1 MTSSPVTGAGRAT
14 PAPGRM
20 TEAEFRS
27 LYVRLRAQVPWG
39 PEDRRG
45 ALNYITPAEVLAACG
60 EVRLGRTMS
69 LAAPVEDV
77 AAMDNPDP
85 AEHQMVGPVGADAGR
100 GLSFSMDRIA
110 MNIHGNAD
118 THVDALCHVIF
129 DGELYNGVPADT
141 VTEGGAAELS
151 IAVAADG
158 IVGRG
163 VLLDVPRSRGVPW
176 LEPGDHVTEADLLAA
191 ERDQGVRVGRG
202 DIVLVRVGHRRRRA
216 ERGPWDAAAAR
227 AGLHPAVVA
236 LAAERQIAA
245 LGSDGNNDTAPSVT
259 DGVEFPVHVLAV
271 NALGLH
277 LMDYLEFNDLAPLC
291 EREGRWSFL
300 CVIAPLRLPT
310 GTGSPVNPIAIL

>member
-1 MTSSPVTGAGRAT
+1 
-14 PAPGRM
+14 M

-27 LYVRLRAQVPWG
+27 LYERLRAQVPWG

-45 ALNYITPAEVLAACG
+45 ALNYITPSEVLAALG
-60 EVRLGRTMS
+60 EARLGRTVS
-69 LAAPVEDV
+69 LAAPVEDW
-77 AAMDNPDP
+77 ATPDNPDP
-85 AEHQMVGPVGADAGR
+85 AQHQMTGPLGADAGP

-118 THVDALCHVIF
+118 SHVDALCHVIF
-129 DGELYNGVPADT
+129 DGKLYNGVPAET
-141 VTEGGAAELS
+141 VTESGAAELS
-151 IAVAADG
+151 IAVTADG

-176 LEPGDHVTEADLLAA
+176 LEPGDDVTADDLLAA

-202 DIVLVRVGHRRRRA
+202 DIVLVRVGHRLRRT
-216 ERGPWDAAAAR
+216 ELGPWDAASGR
-227 AGLHPAVVA
+227 AGLHPTLLAV
-236 LAAERQIAA
+236 AAERQIAA

-259 DGVEFPVHVLAV
+259 DGVDFPVHVLAV

-277 LMDYLEFNDLAPLC
+277 LMDYLQFTDLAPLC

>member
-1 MTSSPVTGAGRAT
+1 
-14 PAPGRM
+14 M

-27 LYVRLRAQVPWG
+27 LYERLRAQVPWG

-45 ALNYITPAEVLAACG
+45 ALNYITSAEVLAALG
-60 EVRLGRTMS
+60 EARLGRTVS
-69 LAAPVEDV
+69 LAAPVEDW
-77 AAMDNPDP
+77 ATPDNPDP
-85 AEHQMVGPVGADAGR
+85 AQHQMTGPLGADAGP

-118 THVDALCHVIF
+118 SHVDALCHVIF
-129 DGELYNGVPADT
+129 DGKLYNGVPAET
-141 VTEGGAAELS
+141 VTESGAAELS
-151 IAVAADG
+151 IAVAAAG

-176 LEPGDHVTEADLLAA
+176 LEPGDDVTADDLLAA

-202 DIVLVRVGHRRRRA
+202 DIVLVRVGHRLRRT
-216 ERGPWDAAAAR
+216 ELGPWDAASGR
-227 AGLHPAVVA
+227 AGLHPTLLAV
-236 LAAERQIAA
+236 AAERQIAA

-259 DGVEFPVHVLAV
+259 DGVDFPVHVLAV

-277 LMDYLEFNDLAPLC
+277 LMDYLQFTDLAPLC

>member
-1 MTSSPVTGAGRAT
+1 
-14 PAPGRM
+14 M

-27 LYVRLRAQVPWG
+27 LYERLRAQVPWG

-45 ALNYITPAEVLAACG
+45 ALNYITSAEVLAALG
-60 EVRLGRTMS
+60 EARLGRTVS
-69 LAAPVEDV
+69 LAAPVEDW
-77 AAMDNPDP
+77 ATPDNPDP
-85 AEHQMVGPVGADAGR
+85 AQHQMTGPLGADAGP

-118 THVDALCHVIF
+118 SHVDALCHVNL
-129 DGELYNGVPADT
+129 DEKLYNAVPAET
-141 VTEGGAAELS
+141 VTESGAAELS
-151 IAVAADG
+151 IGVATDG

-176 LEPGDHVTEADLLAA
+176 LEPGDDVTADDLLAA

-202 DIVLVRVGHRRRRA
+202 DIVLVRVGHRLRRT
-216 ERGPWDAAAAR
+216 ELGPWDAASGR
-227 AGLHPAVVA
+227 AGLHPTLLAV
-236 LAAERQIAA
+236 AAERQIAA

-259 DGVEFPVHVLAV
+259 DGVDFPVHVLAV

-277 LMDYLEFNDLAPLC
+277 LMDYLQFTDLAPLC